1 MLEKLRNEVKEA
13 MRAKDK
19 LRTQTLRS
27 IMSDFN
33 NAGIDKK
40 GREGLTQEVSSPA
53 EYLDEAEMIKVIQAA
68 AKRRRE
74 AAEQYVAGDRPE
86 LAAKENLELAILEE
100 FLPKAL
106 SPQELEALVKEVIAE
121 IGATSMADMG
131 KVMKVAQEKIAGRA
145 DGKAVSAVVRGLLG

>member
-1 MLEKLRNEVKEA
+1 MLQKLSDSIKDA

-27 IMSDFN
+27 IMNDFK
-33 NAGIDKK
+33 NAGIEKK
-40 GREGLTQEVSSPA
+40 GRDGLTQEVDSPA
-53 EYLDEAEMIKVIQAA
+53 EFLDEAEMIKVIQGA

-74 AAEQYVAGDRPE
+74 SAEQYIAGDRQD
-86 LAAKENLELAILEE
+86 LADKEVLELAILEE

-106 SPQELEALVKEVIAE
+106 TAEELEVLVKEAIAE

-131 KVMKVAQEKIAGRA
+131 KVMKAAQPKIAGRA
-145 DGKAVSAVVRGLLG
+145 DGKTVSTMVRGLLG

>member
-1 MLEKLRNEVKEA
+1 MLEKLKSSVKDA

-19 LRTQTLRS
+19 LRVQTLRS
-27 IMSDFN
+27 ILSDFN

-40 GREGLTQEVSSPA
+40 GRDGLTQEVSSPS
-53 EYLDEAEMIKVIQAA
+53 EYLEEAEMIKVIQSA

-86 LAAKENLELAILEE
+86 LAEKENLELAILEE

-106 SPQELEALVKEVIAE
+106 SSEELEAIVKEAIAE

-131 KVMKVAQEKIAGRA
+131 KVMKVAQPKIAGRA
-145 DGKAVSAVVRGLLG
+145 DGKAVSVVVRGLLG

>member
-1 MLEKLRNEVKEA
+1 MLQKLSDSIKDA

-27 IMSDFN
+27 IMNDFK

-40 GREGLTQEVSSPA
+40 GRDGLTEAVDSPA
-53 EYLDEAEMIKVIQAA
+53 EFLDEAEMIKVIQAA

-74 AAEQYVAGDRPE
+74 SAEQYIAGDRQD
-86 LAAKENLELAILEE
+86 LADKENLELVILEE

-106 SPQELEALVKEVIAE
+106 TPEELEAVVKEAIAE

-131 KVMKVAQEKIAGRA
+131 KVMKAAQPKIAGRA
-145 DGKAVSAVVRGLLG
+145 DGKAISTVVRGLLG

>member
-1 MLEKLRNEVKEA
+1 MLEKLKNSVKDA

-27 IMSDFN
+27 ILSDFN

-40 GREGLTQEVSSPA
+40 GRDGLTQEVSSPS
-53 EYLDEAEMIKVIQAA
+53 EYLDEAEMIKVIQGA

-86 LAAKENLELAILEE
+86 LAEKENLELVILEE

-106 SPQELEALVKEVIAE
+106 SSEELEGMVKEAIAE

-131 KVMKVAQEKIAGRA
+131 KVMKAAQPKIAGRA
-145 DGKAVSAVVRGLLG
+145 DGKAVSVVVRGLLG

>member
-1 MLEKLRNEVKEA
+1 MLEKLSESIKDA

-27 IMSDFN
+27 IMNDFK
-33 NAGIDKK
+33 NAGIEKK
-40 GREGLTQEVSSPA
+40 GRDGLTAEVSSPA
-53 EYLDEAEMIKVIQAA
+53 EYLDEPEMLKVIQGA

-74 AAEQYVAGDRPE
+74 SAEQYIAGDRQD
-86 LAAKENLELAILEE
+86 LADKENLELAILEE

-106 SPQELEALVKEVIAE
+106 SPEELEVIVKEAIAE

-131 KVMKVAQEKIAGRA
+131 KVMKIAQAKIAGRA
-145 DGKAVSAVVRGLLG
+145 DGKVVSGVVRGLLG